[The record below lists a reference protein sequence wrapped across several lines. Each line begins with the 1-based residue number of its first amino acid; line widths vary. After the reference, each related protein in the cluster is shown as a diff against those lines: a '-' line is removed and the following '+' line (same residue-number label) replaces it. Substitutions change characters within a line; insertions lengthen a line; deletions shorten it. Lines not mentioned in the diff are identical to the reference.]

1 MNVQV
6 LSDQVLLNHYLSG
19 DRSAI
24 SQLIERHS
32 RRVKDYIHMMVK
44 DRDVADDIFQET
56 FIKAV
61 RVIDEGRYTDNG
73 KFLSWILR
81 IAHNQVI
88 DHFRAQRQ
96 NKSVSESEAGYD
108 VLGTL
113 KLAERTVEDAMVC
126 EQIERDV
133 RALGRTAARRTAR
146 SGDDALFLGSEFQ
159 GYSRADQREYQHRA
173 GAHALC
179 AHQPAENDQRKK
191 SDSELT
197 LHNNPRPAALYEQSK
212 LMTGPME
219 DIDKNEVSDN
229 GISEDEDLMM
239 REVIQGDADLCYL
252 HHYLSEVFRNGDNF

>member
-6 LSDQVLLNHYLSG
+6 TSDQTLLKNYLSG

-44 DRDVADDIFQET
+44 DRDGADDIFQET
-56 FIKAV
+56 VIKAV

-96 NKSVSESEAGYD
+96 NKAVTESEAGYD

-113 KLAERTVEDAMVC
+113 RFAERTVEDEMVGA
-126 EQIERDV
+126 QIERDIRALV
-133 RALGRTAARRTAR
+133 KQLPDEQREVVMMRYFSGLSFKEIAEQTDVSINTALGRMRY
-146 SGDDALFLGSEFQ
+146 ALINLRKMIKEKNMV
-159 GYSRADQREYQHRA
+159 
-173 GAHALC
+173 LC
-179 AHQPAENDQRKK
+179 
-191 SDSELT
+191 
-197 LHNNPRPAALYEQSK
+197 
-212 LMTGPME
+212 
-219 DIDKNEVSDN
+219 
-229 GISEDEDLMM
+229 
-239 REVIQGDADLCYL
+239 
-252 HHYLSEVFRNGDNF
+252 

>member
-133 RALGRTAARRTAR
+133 RALVELLPA
-146 SGDDALFLGSEFQ
+146 E
-159 GYSRADQREYQHRA
+159 QREVVMMRYFSGLSFKDIAEQTNVSINT
-173 GAHALC
+173 ALGRMRY
-179 AHQPAENDQRKK
+179 ALINLRRMIKEKK

-197 LHNNPRPAALYEQSK
+197 LHNNPPA
-212 LMTGPME
+212 G
-219 DIDKNEVSDN
+219 
-229 GISEDEDLMM
+229 
-239 REVIQGDADLCYL
+239 RVI
-252 HHYLSEVFRNGDNF
+252 